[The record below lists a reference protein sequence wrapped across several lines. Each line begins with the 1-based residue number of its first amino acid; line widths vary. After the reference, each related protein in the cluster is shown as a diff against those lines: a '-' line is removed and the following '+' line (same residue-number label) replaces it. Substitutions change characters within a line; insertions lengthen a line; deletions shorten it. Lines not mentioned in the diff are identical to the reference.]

1 MTPIKMMLSYNN
13 SEKVV
18 EVPVI
23 PNELP
28 EILQEIANEE
38 IVTHTK
44 TLTLLGNKKPRSF
57 SLELFLPTRD
67 YDFCKGNGAEVIDL
81 LNYVTEMKIPARLV
95 ITEGMT
101 ELLNIAISIKSFR
114 HHYDTVG
121 NIRATIDCVEYMF
134 VTETAVPKADN
145 NRTFG
150 ETSVKYGTETVNI
163 KSANVD
169 GYNLVKA
176 RDVLNLLGISVD
188 WNAEKKRVIAD
199 GKLLDVHT
207 EIYDGCAYLFVRDI
221 AEQVGKNIE
230 WDDENK
236 IVIIE

>member
-81 LNYVTEMKIPARLV
+81 LNYVTEKKIPARLV

-145 NRTFG
+145 SRVFG
-150 ETSVKYGTETVNI
+150 ETTVTYNNTTVNI

-236 IVIIE
+236 TVIIE

>member
-81 LNYVTEMKIPARLV
+81 LNYVTEKKIPARLV

-121 NIRATIDCVEYMF
+121 NIRAAIDCVEYMF
-134 VTETAVPKADN
+134 VMETAVPKVDN
-145 NRTFG
+145 SRVFG
-150 ETSVKYGTETVNI
+150 ETTVTYNNTTVNI

-236 IVIIE
+236 TVIIE